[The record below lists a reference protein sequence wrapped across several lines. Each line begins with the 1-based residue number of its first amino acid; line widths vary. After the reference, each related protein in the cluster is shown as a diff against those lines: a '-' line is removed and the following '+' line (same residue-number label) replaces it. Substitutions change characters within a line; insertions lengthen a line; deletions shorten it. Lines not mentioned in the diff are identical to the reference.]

1 MQHDWDI
8 LYSFG
13 REKDRV
19 TWNLMLL
26 ASNEPT
32 VSENI
37 VAMAIGKHWS
47 VYVTLSFVQTPAL

>member
-1 MQHDWDI
+1 MG
-8 LYSFG
+8 S
-13 REKDRV
+13 
-19 TWNLMLL
+19 WNLMLL

-47 VYVTLSFVQTPAL
+47 VYVTLSLVHTSAL